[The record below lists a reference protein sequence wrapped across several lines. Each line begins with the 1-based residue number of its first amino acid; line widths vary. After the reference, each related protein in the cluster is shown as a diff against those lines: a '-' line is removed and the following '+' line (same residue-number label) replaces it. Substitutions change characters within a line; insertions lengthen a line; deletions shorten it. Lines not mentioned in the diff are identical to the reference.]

1 MYEFK
6 ENDLVAGN
14 FDFRAED
21 VVAECFEE
29 TKTGRG
35 ITAVSDKAL
44 KTRNNARIPENTKK
58 STSWSV
64 RLICKDSS
72 VSLQGGYVLICKR
85 YVT

>member
-6 ENDLVAGN
+6 ENDLVAGS
-14 FDFRAED
+14 FYFRAED
-21 VVAECFEE
+21 IVAECFKE
-29 TKTGRG
+29 TKPGRG
-35 ITAVSDKAL
+35 IPAVSDKVL

-72 VSLQGGYVLICKR
+72 VSMQGAYVLICKDK
-85 YVT
+85 

>member
-21 VVAECFEE
+21 VVAECFE
-29 TKTGRG
+29 GRR

-72 VSLQGGYVLICKR
+72 VSLQGGYVLICKQ

>member
-35 ITAVSDKAL
+35 MTAVSDKAL
-44 KTRNNARIPENTKK
+44 KTRTEITHEYRKIQRNQR
-58 STSWSV
+58 V
-64 RLICKDSS
+64 G
-72 VSLQGGYVLICKR
+72 VSDLQGFIC
-85 YVT
+85 